1 MGDAFSVPFIL
12 SWVDSLIMQM
22 TKNGLSFT
30 HCGVFANLADEN
42 SPIIFAFL
50 TLVLFHQFEL
60 FCLRAYFTE
69 SKTTK
74 DDKTICFNPFRGKK
88 TTPKKFWLLRMHAK
102 QKSCLITSG

>member
-12 SWVDSLIMQM
+12 SWVDSLIMLM
-22 TKNGLSFT
+22 TKNGLSFR

-42 SPIIFAFL
+42 SPIIVAFF

-60 FCLRAYFTE
+60 FCLRAYFIE

-74 DDKTICFNPFRGKK
+74 DDKTICFNPIGRPRVVYDPYR
-88 TTPKKFWLLRMHAK
+88 TIYTLLPGP
-102 QKSCLITSG
+102 I